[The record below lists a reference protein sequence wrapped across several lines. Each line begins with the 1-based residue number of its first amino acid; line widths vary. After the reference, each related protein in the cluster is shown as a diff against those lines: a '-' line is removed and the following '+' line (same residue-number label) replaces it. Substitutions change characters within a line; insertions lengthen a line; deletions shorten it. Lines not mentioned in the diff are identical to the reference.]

1 MSETD
6 KISRIREK
14 KKELEQ
20 YFRGL
25 GRVAIAFS
33 SGVDSTFLLKVA
45 HDTLGEH
52 AVAVT
57 ARACTFPEHEW
68 KEAAAFCEREGIR
81 QIIWYFEPFQVQGF
95 EDNPPERCY
104 LCKRALFEQ
113 LKRKACEQGFDIVA
127 EGSNMDD
134 TGDYRPG
141 LRAIQEL
148 HIKSPLQ
155 EVGLYKEEIRE
166 LSKELGLATWEKPSY
181 ACLASRFVYGER
193 ITKEKLVMV
202 EQAENWLF
210 ANGFR
215 QARVRVHGL
224 MARIEVL
231 PEAFERLI
239 QKERREELVSAFRAF
254 GFTYVSMDLAGYRSG
269 SMNETIGM
277 SN

>member
-14 KKELEQ
+14 KKALEQ
-20 YFRGL
+20 YFREL

-45 HDTLGEH
+45 HDTLGDH

-57 ARACTFPEHEW
+57 ARACTFPKHEW

-81 QIIWYFEPFQVQGF
+81 QIIWDFEPFQVQGF
-95 EDNPPERCY
+95 EENPPERCY

-113 LKRKACEQGFDIVA
+113 LKGKAREQGFDVVA

-148 HIKSPLQ
+148 DIKSPLQ
-155 EVGLYKEEIRE
+155 EVKLYKEEIRE

-181 ACLASRFVYGER
+181 ACLASRFVYGEH
-193 ITKEKLVMV
+193 ITKEKLVMI

-239 QKERREELVSAFRAF
+239 QKERREELVAAFRAF
-254 GFTYVSMDLAGYRSG
+254 GFTYVSMDLTGYRSG
-269 SMNETIGM
+269 SMNETLEQ
-277 SN
+277 